1 MSIVGEDI
9 SIVEGLIGK
18 DRATQKYVY
27 EMYFKDMVAIPMRYG
42 NTIDEAYG
50 ILNEAFLKVFN
61 SIKNYNDRGQLKAW
75 ISKIVFNT
83 TMDYLRKNLKY
94 KKYLELDDSS
104 DYDIVVNDA
113 LQNLGLEEIYQHIH
127 NLPENER
134 SIFSLFVIDGRKH
147 KEISELLNIAVGT
160 SKWYLNNA
168 RKLLQS
174 SLTKVGYER

>member
-1 MSIVGEDI
+1 MCIR
-9 SIVEGLIGK
+9 
-18 DRATQKYVY
+18 DR
-27 EMYFKDMVAIPMRYG
+27 
-42 NTIDEAYG
+42 
-50 ILNEAFLKVFN
+50 LNEAFLKVFN
-61 SIKNYNDRGQLKAW
+61 SIENYNNKGKLKAW

-94 KKYLELDDSS
+94 KKYLELDDCN

-147 KEISELLNIAVGT
+147 KEISELLNIAIGT

-174 SLTKVGYER
+174 SLQKVGYER